1 MGLRATVIKKYEVE
15 YGNAN
20 GFNYN
25 PDTVYNIISEFCD
38 DFFGGDDGYGGTST
52 DAIWEVDREQFCE
65 MVNELA
71 EMTEEEFDERMKEDW
86 FSGTFSD
93 DKPYSK
99 KYVLDVFIGW
109 LAETPK
115 TSNYVRFGWL

>member
-20 GFNYN
+20 GFNY
-25 PDTVYNIISEFCD
+25 DCSTVSNIISDFCD
-38 DFFGGDDGYGGTST
+38 DFYSGDDGYGGY
-52 DAIWEVDREQFCE
+52 DENAIWEVDKEQFCE

-86 FSGTFSD
+86 FSGTFPD

-99 KYVLDVFIGW
+99 KYVLDVFTGW

-115 TSNYVRFGWL
+115 DSKYVRFGWL